1 LLAALSLPL
10 LLTGCR
16 VWPTDSDPLWIR
28 ITMWV
33 LGTVLGLSGLAIL
46 SQMKRH
52 LGGTL
57 VAMALL
63 WCGLMAGLHW
73 TLWGM
78 HSWLWWFSDKSAVL
92 GGNILPGAA
101 QDRAMRSAALLT
113 DTNRAAVYVNDVLR
127 EFAHHRR
134 QQMEEAAAKE
144 GFRIHP
150 YYHRLFDTIENGD
163 DKAVASAYA
172 WIQPRIGQYERHPGD
187 PSTDPKLRNVAWQ
200 YALETYG
207 AWEQCVNWAPELLRI
222 YANDILS
229 SIPNGAVLFGGTDP
243 GRFVLTAF
251 NDIVGTNRL
260 FVVTQ
265 NALADNLYMAYARR
279 LYSDA
284 LLLPPEAD
292 SAKAFQIYIDDV
304 RSGKRPRN
312 AEIEVKDGR
321 VTVSGALGVMEING
335 ILAQMIFERN
345 RQQRAFFVE
354 ESYVIPWMYPYLTPY
369 GLILKLNPEPTEI
382 TDAMVTEGHEFWA
395 NYEKKL
401 NACNAFAADMPA
413 RKTYSKL
420 RSAIGGLYAAR
431 GRLDDAEKAFMQAQR
446 LLPESPEANYRL
458 VREVLLAQE
467 RYTEARRVMTQ
478 YRECLPRW
486 IAICEKEG
494 NPGDLAAEQKRV
506 DSMVENIQALEE
518 KQGDRQP

>member
-1 LLAALSLPL
+1 
-10 LLTGCR
+10 
-16 VWPTDSDPLWIR
+16 
-28 ITMWV
+28 
-33 LGTVLGLSGLAIL
+33 
-46 SQMKRH
+46 
-52 LGGTL
+52 
-57 VAMALL
+57 
-63 WCGLMAGLHW
+63 
-73 TLWGM
+73 
-78 HSWLWWFSDKSAVL
+78 
-92 GGNILPGAA
+92 
-101 QDRAMRSAALLT
+101 
-113 DTNRAAVYVNDVLR
+113 
-127 EFAHHRR
+127 
-134 QQMEEAAAKE
+134 
-144 GFRIHP
+144 
-150 YYHRLFDTIENGD
+150 
-163 DKAVASAYA
+163 
-172 WIQPRIGQYERHPGD
+172 
-187 PSTDPKLRNVAWQ
+187 
-200 YALETYG
+200 
-207 AWEQCVNWAPELLRI
+207 
-222 YANDILS
+222 
-229 SIPNGAVLFGGTDP
+229 
-243 GRFVLTAF
+243 
-251 NDIVGTNRL
+251 
-260 FVVTQ
+260 
-265 NALADNLYMAYARR
+265 
-279 LYSDA
+279 
-284 LLLPPEAD
+284 
-292 SAKAFQIYIDDV
+292 
-304 RSGKRPRN
+304 
-312 AEIEVKDGR
+312 
-321 VTVSGALGVMEING
+321 MEING